1 MGSESGTKFCCT
13 CCCLSNTAAAKGL
26 AIMYLVILGICEFVL
41 VIIHN
46 PSLLKT
52 ILFNVVL
59 ITVTYWFLL
68 SILVVIGTNA
78 KHHRLLLVSAVLGIL
93 GILGFAAYLYIYYGY
108 YMCGVRRAEC
118 GVHWLLILGCVKL
131 FVSFWYVLCIFG
143 AMIEA
148 KNGST
153 SGVEMGQPLL
163 PMQQQTGYITV
174 PTISTEHQQGYPTPG
189 SLGAEMGQPIHMQ
202 PEYDAPPSY
211 YEIFPPSK

>member
-1 MGSESGTKFCCT
+1 
-13 CCCLSNTAAAKGL
+13 
-26 AIMYLVILGICEFVL
+26 MYLVILGICEFVL

-68 SILVVIGTNA
+68 SILVVIGTNG
-78 KHHRLLLVSAVLGIL
+78 KNHRLLPVSAVLGIL

-148 KNGST
+148 KNGT

-174 PTISTEHQQGYPTPG
+174 PTISTECQQVYPTPG
-189 SLGAEMGQPIHMQ
+189 SLGLEMGQPIYMQ
-202 PEYDAPPSY
+202 PEHDAYDVEPSPPPSY
-211 YEIFPPSK
+211 DELFPSSIVHI